1 VIKKANISKAD
12 FITMMEQGHEIA
24 FETIFKLYYDK
35 LFHIA
40 KNYLSKKEDSEGIVQ
55 NVFIKL
61 WCDMEKLKA
70 IDNINSYLF
79 ILTKNACLDFL
90 KHQKVK
96 NKFIESKKNYVQI
109 QYMLDDAASLLL
121 ENELNDRIMQGI
133 ELLPEKCRKVFI
145 QSRFRGLKNEE
156 IAKIFSISKRTVD
169 NHILKGIKHMRVYL
183 KDYTAIFFLF
193 FS

>member
-1 VIKKANISKAD
+1 
-12 FITMMEQGHEIA
+12 MEQGYEVA

-40 KNYLSKKEDSEGIVQ
+40 KNYLDNKEDSEGIVQ
-55 NVFIKL
+55 NIFLKL
-61 WCDMEKLKA
+61 WSDMERLKV

-90 KHQKVK
+90 KHQKIK
-96 NKFIESKKNYVQI
+96 NRFIESKKKYIQI
-109 QYMLDDAASLLL
+109 QYITDDAASLLL

-133 ELLPEKCRKVFI
+133 GLLPEKCRKIFI
-145 QSRFRGLKNEE
+145 QSRFGGLKNEE

-169 NHILKGIKHMRVYL
+169 NHISKGIKHMRTYL
-183 KDYTAIFFLF
+183 KEYTALF
-193 FS
+193 FVFFS

>member
-1 VIKKANISKAD
+1 
-12 FITMMEQGHEIA
+12 MMEQGHEIA

-96 NKFIESKKNYVQI
+96 NKFIESKKNYIQI

>member
-1 VIKKANISKAD
+1 MLKKANITKAD
-12 FITMMEQGHEIA
+12 FITLMEQGHEIA
-24 FETIFKLYYDK
+24 FETIFKLYYNK

-40 KNYLSKKEDSEGIVQ
+40 KNYLVNKEDSEGIVQ

-61 WCDMEKLKA
+61 WRDMEKLNT

-79 ILTKNACLDFL
+79 TLTKNACLDFL
-90 KHQKVK
+90 KHQKIE
-96 NKFIESKKNYVQI
+96 NKFIESKKNYI
-109 QYMLDDAASLLL
+109 QTQYILDAAASLLL

-133 ELLPEKCRKVFI
+133 GLLPKKCRKIFV
-145 QSRFRGLKNEE
+145 QSRFGGLKNEE

-169 NHILKGIKHMRVYL
+169 NHISKGIKHMRIYL
-183 KDYTAIFFLF
+183 KDYTAIFLLF